1 MKKHEEQ
8 IGVRL
13 PDGRR
18 YMATVLAGALE
29 TDEELL
35 VRMTKEVG
43 TIFNVNAQKLLV
55 TSLNP
60 FRLKNITEVTE
71 EEDEPK
77 PSRRPERM
85 TLPPAPV
92 VISPP
97 VEVRPPIETAVDPP
111 AETVEAAPKSERRS
125 TTSGPAVGERWR
137 PKDPR
142 RIASF
147 TVKEIQG
154 DVVLTDDGRSIALN
168 RFSRY
173 VRVDENLSAKSN
185 G

>member
-18 YMATVLAGALE
+18 YMATVQVGPLE
-29 TDEELL
+29 SDEEIL
-35 VRMTKEVG
+35 VRMTKDVG

-55 TSLNP
+55 VSLDP
-60 FRLKNITEVTE
+60 FRLKNITEVE
-71 EEDEPK
+71 EEDEEPK
-77 PSRRPERM
+77 TRKRPERP
-85 TLPPAPV
+85 TPAAPV
-92 VISPP
+92 PVVVATVETEAAP
-97 VEVRPPIETAVDPP
+97 VEVDT
-111 AETVEAAPKSERRS
+111 APKSERRQ
-125 TTSGPAVGERWR
+125 TTSGPSVGERWR

-147 TVKEIQG
+147 VVRDIQG
-154 DVVLTDDGRSIALN
+154 DEVLTDDGRSISLN
-168 RFSRY
+168 RFGRY
-173 VRVDENLSAKSN
+173 VRVEEAVTAKSH